1 MENLLIAFL
10 RSSAMTL
17 LFWVKNA
24 KSTECWHIYLLSS
37 CSVSRRFGGFFF
49 FFLPFFPPFPFCGA
63 AWLCYLRSLYNIFGR
78 FCDTIWDYIDYT
90 QHSLFPHSIKLESR
104 GQPHGSLGKGTY
116 CQTENLCWLSRI
128 YVIGETQPPS
138 SCLLP
143 CVHTHTHSL

>member
-1 MENLLIAFL
+1 MLTHLPAELLL
-10 RSSAMTL
+10 CQQEVWR
-17 LFWVKNA
+17 V
-24 KSTECWHIYLLSS
+24 
-37 CSVSRRFGGFFF
+37 FF

-143 CVHTHTHSL
+143 CVHTHTLALNVTKADTWWNLIKQLRSLNINHS